1 MPLHVGSGCLPATIT
16 NLRINCIAQSA
27 TPPEMSLWEKIKEF
41 FCSTHQTEA
50 QECIWTICHPS
61 VGTTREDV
69 VSRFEQLRM
78 LVYAGYEESIHS
90 GRHGESH
97 FCILDADN
105 QEILSVTLDDAGN
118 YTVNCQGHNE
128 TYRFTMD
135 IEQGEECTEHAEGAS
150 GTLQVSPLPDPAAPQ
165 TPAAYDAVW
174 SEWKRA
180 APAEEL
186 RGRAATVQRICTCL
200 NNGSRELNV
209 GESGLTALPDCLPAH
224 ITTLVIPHNNYLT
237 SLPTL
242 PSGLEVLTVEDNQLT
257 SLPPLPSG
265 LEVLTVEDN
274 QLTSLPPLPSGLEV
288 LTVEDNQLTS
298 LPPLPSGLEVLT
310 VEDNQL
316 TSLPPLPSGLEV
328 LTVEDN
334 QLTSLPP
341 LPSGLEVLTVEDN
354 QLTSLPPLPS
364 GLEVLTVEDNQ
375 LTSLPPLPSGLEVLT
390 VEDNQLTSLP
400 PLPAGLVVL
409 TVSGNQLTSLPPL
422 PAGLQTLSVAGNQ
435 LTSLP
440 PLPAGLQMLLVARNQ
455 LTSLPPLPAGL
466 QMLLVAR
473 NQLTSLPPLPPAGL
487 QTLSVAGNQLTSLP
501 PLPAGLQMLS
511 VAGNQLT
518 RLPPL
523 PAGLRRLLVAGNQL
537 TSLPPLPAGLQM
549 LLVARNQLTSLPP
562 LPAGLQ
568 MLSVSDNQLTSL
580 PLLPAGLELLTLER
594 NPQLV
599 RLPPLPEGLQ
609 TLSVD
614 ANPQLTRLPAL
625 PSGLQRLYAR
635 NNQLTRLPESIT
647 GLSSEAS
654 VNLEG
659 NPLSERTLQALRE
672 ITSAPGYS
680 GPRILFDMAGAS
692 APREARALHLAA
704 AGWLVPARE
713 GEPAPADRWHMFGQ
727 EDNAAAFSLFLD
739 RLSET
744 ENFMKDAGFK
754 AQISSW
760 LVQLAEDEALRAKT
774 FAMATEATASCQD
787 RVTLALHQMK
797 NVQLVHDAEKGQY
810 DNNLAAL
817 VATGR
822 EMFRLEKLEQIARE
836 KAGTLALA
844 DDVEVYLAYQNK
856 LKKALGLTSVTAEM
870 RFFGVS
876 GVTVS
881 DLQAAELQ
889 VKAAEK
895 SELREWILQW
905 GPLHSVLERKAPER
919 VNALREKQISDYEET
934 YRMLSDT
941 ELRPFGLVGNTDAER
956 TIGARAMES
965 AKKTFLDGLRPLV
978 EEMLGSYLA
987 P

>member
-265 LEVLTVEDN
+265 LEVLTV
-274 QLTSLPPLPSGLEV
+274 
-288 LTVEDNQLTS
+288 
-298 LPPLPSGLEVLT
+298 
-310 VEDNQL
+310 
-316 TSLPPLPSGLEV
+316 
-328 LTVEDN
+328 
-334 QLTSLPP
+334 
-341 LPSGLEVLTVEDN
+341 
-354 QLTSLPPLPS
+354 
-364 GLEVLTVEDNQ
+364 
-375 LTSLPPLPSGLEVLT
+375 
-390 VEDNQLTSLP
+390 
-400 PLPAGLVVL
+400 
-409 TVSGNQLTSLPPL
+409 SGNQLTSLPPL

-466 QMLLVAR
+466 QML
-473 NQLTSLPPLPPAGL
+473 
-487 QTLSVAGNQLTSLP
+487 
-501 PLPAGLQMLS
+501 S

-537 TSLPPLPAGLQM
+537 TSLPPLPAGLQ
-549 LLVARNQLTSLPP
+549 V
-562 LPAGLQ
+562 
-568 MLSVSDNQLTSL
+568 LSVSDNQLTSL

>member
-50 QECIWTICHPS
+50 LECIWTICHPS

-78 LVYAGYEESIHS
+78 LAYAGYEESIHS

-105 QEILSVTLDDAGN
+105 QEILSATLDDAGN

-150 GTLQVSPLPDPAAPQ
+150 GTLQVSPLPAPAAPQ
-165 TPAAYDAVW
+165 TPAEYDAVW
-174 SEWKRA
+174 SEWKGA

-257 SLPPLPSG
+257 SLPPLP
-265 LEVLTVEDN
+265 
-274 QLTSLPPLPSGLEV
+274 
-288 LTVEDNQLTS
+288 
-298 LPPLPSGLEVLT
+298 
-310 VEDNQL
+310 
-316 TSLPPLPSGLEV
+316 
-328 LTVEDN
+328 
-334 QLTSLPP
+334 
-341 LPSGLEVLTVEDN
+341 
-354 QLTSLPPLPS
+354 
-364 GLEVLTVEDNQ
+364 
-375 LTSLPPLPSGLEVLT
+375 
-390 VEDNQLTSLP
+390 
-400 PLPAGLVVL
+400 
-409 TVSGNQLTSLPPL
+409 
-422 PAGLQTLSVAGNQ
+422 
-435 LTSLP
+435 
-440 PLPAGLQMLLVARNQ
+440 AGLQMLLVA
-455 LTSLPPLPAGL
+455 
-466 QMLLVAR
+466 
-473 NQLTSLPPLPPAGL
+473 
-487 QTLSVAGNQLTSLP
+487 GNQLTS
-501 PLPAGLQMLS
+501 
-511 VAGNQLT
+511 
-518 RLPPL
+518 LPPL

-537 TSLPPLPAGLQM
+537 TSLPPLPAGLQ
-549 LLVARNQLTSLPP
+549 V
-562 LPAGLQ
+562 
-568 MLSVSDNQLTSL
+568 LSVSDNQLTSL
-580 PLLPAGLELLTLER
+580 PLLPAGLELLTLDR

-614 ANPQLTRLPAL
+614 ANPQLARLPAL

-647 GLSSEAS
+647 GLSSEAI
-654 VNLEG
+654 VNLYG
-659 NPLSERTLQALRE
+659 NPLSERTLQALQN

-704 AGWLVPARE
+704 ADWLVPARE

-739 RLSET
+739 RLGET
-744 ENFMKDAGFK
+744 ENCIKDAGFK

-822 EMFRLEKLEQIARE
+822 KMFRLEKLEQIARE
-836 KAGTLALA
+836 KVRTLALV
-844 DDVEVYLAYQNK
+844 DEIEVWLAYQNK
-856 LKKALGLTSVTAEM
+856 LKKSLGLTSVTAEM
-870 RFFGVS
+870 RFFRIS

-895 SELREWILQW
+895 SEFREWILQW
-905 GPLHSVLERKAPER
+905 GPLHSMLERKAPER

-934 YRMLSDT
+934 YRTLSDT
-941 ELRPFGLVGNTDAER
+941 ELRPSGLVGNTDAER

-987 P
+987 S

>member
-1 MPLHVGSGCLPATIT
+1 
-16 NLRINCIAQSA
+16 
-27 TPPEMSLWEKIKEF
+27 MSLWEKIKEF

-298 LPPLPSGLEVLT
+298 LPPLP
-310 VEDNQL
+310 
-316 TSLPPLPSGLEV
+316 
-328 LTVEDN
+328 
-334 QLTSLPP
+334 
-341 LPSGLEVLTVEDN
+341 
-354 QLTSLPPLPS
+354 
-364 GLEVLTVEDNQ
+364 
-375 LTSLPPLPSGLEVLT
+375 
-390 VEDNQLTSLP
+390 
-400 PLPAGLVVL
+400 AGLVVL

-440 PLPAGLQMLLVARNQ
+440 PLPAGLQTLLVARNQ

-466 QMLLVAR
+466 QMLLVAG
-473 NQLTSLPPLPPAGL
+473 NQLTSLPPLPAGL
-487 QTLSVAGNQLTSLP
+487 QMLLVAGNQLTSLP

-523 PAGLRRLLVAGNQL
+523 PAGLRRLLVAG
-537 TSLPPLPAGLQM
+537 
-549 LLVARNQLTSLPP
+549 NQLTSLPP

>member
-1 MPLHVGSGCLPATIT
+1 MPLHVGRGCLPATIT

-150 GTLQVSPLPDPAAPQ
+150 GTLQVSPLPAPAAPQ
-165 TPAAYDAVW
+165 TPAEYDAVW
-174 SEWKRA
+174 SEWKGA

-209 GESGLTALPDCLPAH
+209 GESGLTALPDRLPAH

-237 SLPTL
+237 SLPT
-242 PSGLEVLTVEDNQLT
+242 
-257 SLPPLPSG
+257 
-265 LEVLTVEDN
+265 
-274 QLTSLPPLPSGLEV
+274 
-288 LTVEDNQLTS
+288 
-298 LPPLPSGLEVLT
+298 
-310 VEDNQL
+310 
-316 TSLPPLPSGLEV
+316 
-328 LTVEDN
+328 
-334 QLTSLPP
+334 
-341 LPSGLEVLTVEDN
+341 
-354 QLTSLPPLPS
+354 LPS

-466 QMLLVAR
+466 QML
-473 NQLTSLPPLPPAGL
+473 
-487 QTLSVAGNQLTSLP
+487 
-501 PLPAGLQMLS
+501 S

-537 TSLPPLPAGLQM
+537 TSLPPLPAGLQ
-549 LLVARNQLTSLPP
+549 V
-562 LPAGLQ
+562 
-568 MLSVSDNQLTSL
+568 LSVSDNQLTSL

-978 EEMLGSYLA
+978 EEMLG
-987 P
+987 

>member
-1 MPLHVGSGCLPATIT
+1 
-16 NLRINCIAQSA
+16 
-27 TPPEMSLWEKIKEF
+27 
-41 FCSTHQTEA
+41 
-50 QECIWTICHPS
+50 
-61 VGTTREDV
+61 
-69 VSRFEQLRM
+69 
-78 LVYAGYEESIHS
+78 
-90 GRHGESH
+90 
-97 FCILDADN
+97 
-105 QEILSVTLDDAGN
+105 
-118 YTVNCQGHNE
+118 
-128 TYRFTMD
+128 
-135 IEQGEECTEHAEGAS
+135 
-150 GTLQVSPLPDPAAPQ
+150 
-165 TPAAYDAVW
+165 
-174 SEWKRA
+174 
-180 APAEEL
+180 
-186 RGRAATVQRICTCL
+186 
-200 NNGSRELNV
+200 
-209 GESGLTALPDCLPAH
+209 
-224 ITTLVIPHNNYLT
+224 
-237 SLPTL
+237 
-242 PSGLEVLTVEDNQLT
+242 
-257 SLPPLPSG
+257 
-265 LEVLTVEDN
+265 
-274 QLTSLPPLPSGLEV
+274 
-288 LTVEDNQLTS
+288 
-298 LPPLPSGLEVLT
+298 
-310 VEDNQL
+310 
-316 TSLPPLPSGLEV
+316 
-328 LTVEDN
+328 
-334 QLTSLPP
+334 
-341 LPSGLEVLTVEDN
+341 
-354 QLTSLPPLPS
+354 
-364 GLEVLTVEDNQ
+364 

-466 QMLLVAR
+466 QML
-473 NQLTSLPPLPPAGL
+473 
-487 QTLSVAGNQLTSLP
+487 
-501 PLPAGLQMLS
+501 S

-537 TSLPPLPAGLQM
+537 TSLPPLPAGLQ
-549 LLVARNQLTSLPP
+549 V
-562 LPAGLQ
+562 
-568 MLSVSDNQLTSL
+568 LSVSDNQLTSL

>member
-274 QLTSLPPLPSGLEV
+274 QLTSLPPLP
-288 LTVEDNQLTS
+288 
-298 LPPLPSGLEVLT
+298 
-310 VEDNQL
+310 
-316 TSLPPLPSGLEV
+316 
-328 LTVEDN
+328 
-334 QLTSLPP
+334 
-341 LPSGLEVLTVEDN
+341 
-354 QLTSLPPLPS
+354 
-364 GLEVLTVEDNQ
+364 
-375 LTSLPPLPSGLEVLT
+375 
-390 VEDNQLTSLP
+390 
-400 PLPAGLVVL
+400 AGLVVL

-466 QMLLVAR
+466 QML
-473 NQLTSLPPLPPAGL
+473 
-487 QTLSVAGNQLTSLP
+487 SVAGNQLTSLP
-501 PLPAGLQMLS
+501 PLPAGLQ
-511 VAGNQLT
+511 V
-518 RLPPL
+518 
-523 PAGLRRLLVAGNQL
+523 
-537 TSLPPLPAGLQM
+537 
-549 LLVARNQLTSLPP
+549 
-562 LPAGLQ
+562 
-568 MLSVSDNQLTSL
+568 LSVSDNQLTSL